1 MYRIGEFSRLCRV
14 PVSALRY
21 YADYGLLPPAE
32 IDSES
37 GYRYFSVGQLP
48 RLNRIL
54 ALKDLG
60 LSLDDIRSFLDD
72 GPAAAELRGMLR
84 LKHAEIGERVAEER
98 ARLARVEAR
107 LRLIESEE
115 AMTDH
120 DIVLKTIEPHHV
132 LCTREVIPEPAEVGT
147 LLMDAFA
154 ALGSAGIPPLGPPFV
169 RYHDDEFTPVDI
181 DIEVAIPVMPDVS
194 GEIATPGG
202 RTLAAADIPGGEMAV
217 VVHEGPFDT
226 IDQAYTALGTWIAES
241 GYHISG
247 APQEAYLREST
258 DDAPP
263 LTEIRF
269 PVTKG

>member
-32 IDSES
+32 IDPET

-60 LSLDDIRSFLDD
+60 LSLDDIRTFVDD
-72 GPAAAELRGMLR
+72 GPPAAELRGMLE
-84 LKHAEIGERVAEER
+84 LKHAEIGERLADEH
-98 ARLARVEAR
+98 ARMARVEAR

-115 AMTDH
+115 TVTDH

-132 LCTREVIPEPAEVGT
+132 LCVREVVAEPQGVAT
-147 LLMDAFA
+147 LLTDAFA
-154 ALGSAGIPPLGPPFV
+154 ALGAAGILPMAPPFT
-169 RYHDDEFTPVDI
+169 RYHDEEFTPTDI
-181 DIEVAIPVMPDVS
+181 DVEVAIPVMPGVT
-194 GEIATPGG
+194 GGMTTPGG
-202 RTLAAADIPGGEMAV
+202 RTLVPADIPGGEMAV
-217 VVHEGPFDT
+217 VLHEGPFDRLDET
-226 IDQAYTALGTWIAES
+226 YTALGTWIAEA

-247 APQEAYLREST
+247 VPQEAYLREPT